1 MGRPSCSSCCKVVVL
16 PQKKGCVDRA
26 YKVYYKYG
34 AGGWKTS
41 NEYEDYLKNI
51 PINIEV
57 GIKVYY
63 PIGSEDVYIV
73 DEIIEGEGQE
83 PTKVKLRDKAVAVD
97 ISEVEPVRNAAGFKS
112 LQEIKYVSSKS
123 DYGEYASYLNCW
135 NFPKAFFEE
144 GETIDEIDEEFQ
156 AGNPNY
162 GVHIPK
168 FWVITLGDDD
178 EKKIV
183 VTKQLSGK
191 KNYAYFSVSG
201 LDRQWFPSGHN
212 WYSWKDW
219 PKYFPRDYWTQAE
232 PSDFSYETT
241 TYVAVWT
248 TDIYYRGKQ
257 IFYGSKCI
265 PYKKEYRLYNFG
277 SPTTAEVYTHNILR
291 FLGSP
296 IYELDPYANFNYC
309 LTFPFFTQSTDATF
323 IDPRQRQATGFSTV
337 ISRVNGH
344 THYFHSGEDCNVV
357 GPPDGTIEDND
368 IEFYHADKGLFTKIS
383 VESKD
388 FIVFNPYSEGEELGR
403 EVTDDE
409 LAEYKGDTL
418 KEQEELVDTPLFQY
432 VDNKIRIE
440 SDLPQYIIAE
450 DEPLEGMVEFPEG
463 WPRIDGEPGK
473 SVETFKEY
481 MEKGREE
488 VIFVSFRT
496 KRGAD
501 ASGIDIEE
509 GMEVYHPVGS
519 DDKYTIT
526 DIIEWGPDTKPTK
539 VKLSN
544 GSVVNVSEIELLQ
557 DALYYAMNERTYYL
571 QLIYLKSLGGDF
583 YNPFK
588 YRVTRIDFT
597 NPDIDIDCIGDE
609 ISGHPNM
616 VDIEVGIKVLYPI
629 GEVDDQGDEIVP
641 DEYTIDRIVER
652 GEDDKPTKVRL
663 NNDSAAYDGEVV
675 DVSDIEPIN
684 PNENPTYITI
694 TQDYSWGK
702 IDKDKKKKGS
712 YLRLS
717 EENPITLDL
726 DDPVPMSLKDDI
738 VLTGPVH
745 FTYNLKSSD
754 NNIFASFDKL
764 YPAEDSWTINF
775 PETTGETQDF
785 LFNIDDGSEVV
796 WFTNKQLPK
805 SGYFFGNFVNL
816 TFYLQEI
823 DEWKNE
829 QI

>member
-1 MGRPSCSSCCKVVVL
+1 MGRPACSSCCKVQPFV
-16 PQKKGCVDRA
+16 PTKKKGCRKEDF
-26 YKVYYKYG
+26 KVYYKYG

-41 NEYEDYLKNI
+41 NEYAAYLARGGKN
-51 PINIEV
+51 
-57 GIKVYY
+57 
-63 PIGSEDVYIV
+63 S
-73 DEIIEGEGQE
+73 
-83 PTKVKLRDKAVAVD
+83 
-97 ISEVEPVRNAAGFKS
+97 GFKS

-123 DYGEYASYLNCW
+123 DYGEYASELNCW

-144 GETIDEIDEEFQ
+144 GKTIDEIDEEFQ

-201 LDRQWFPSGHN
+201 LDKQYFPSGHN
-212 WYSWKDW
+212 WYSWEDW
-219 PKYFPRDYWTQAE
+219 PKYFPRDYWTQPE
-232 PSDFSYETT
+232 PSDFSYEAT

-248 TDIYYRGKQ
+248 TDIHYRGKQ

-277 SPTTAEVYTHNILR
+277 SPTTAEVYTQNILR

-309 LTFPFFTQSTDATF
+309 LTFPFFAFDSSTN
-323 IDPRQRQATGFSTV
+323 STV
-337 ISRVNGH
+337 RLNGN
-344 THYFHSGEDCNVV
+344 THYFHAGEDCNVV

-368 IEFYHADKGLFTKIS
+368 IEFYHADKELFTKIS

-418 KEQEELVDTPLFQY
+418 KEQEELVDTPFFQY
-432 VDNKIRIE
+432 VDNKIRLE

-588 YRVTRIDFT
+588 YRVTQIDFT
-597 NPDIDIDCIGDE
+597 NPDIDIDCVEDEVAGQPKMGGD
-609 ISGHPNM
+609 
-616 VDIEVGIKVLYPI
+616 
-629 GEVDDQGDEIVP
+629 
-641 DEYTIDRIVER
+641 
-652 GEDDKPTKVRL
+652 
-663 NNDSAAYDGEVV
+663 
-675 DVSDIEPIN
+675 
-684 PNENPTYITI
+684 ENPTYITI

-702 IDKDKKKKGS
+702 VDKDKKEKGS

-717 EENPITLDL
+717 EGNPITLDL

-738 VLTGPVH
+738 VLTSSAE
-745 FTYNLKSSD
+745 FRYNPKSSD

>member
-1 MGRPSCSSCCKVVVL
+1 M
-16 PQKKGCVDRA
+16 
-26 YKVYYKYG
+26 
-34 AGGWKTS
+34 
-41 NEYEDYLKNI
+41 E
-51 PINIEV
+51 IN
-57 GIKVYY
+57 
-63 PIGSEDVYIV
+63 
-73 DEIIEGEGQE
+73 
-83 PTKVKLRDKAVAVD
+83 
-97 ISEVEPVRNAAGFKS
+97 
-112 LQEIKYVSSKS
+112 
-123 DYGEYASYLNCW
+123 
-135 NFPKAFFEE
+135 
-144 GETIDEIDEEFQ
+144 EEFQ
-156 AGNPNY
+156 AGNPDY

-201 LDRQWFPSGHN
+201 LDKQYFPSGHN

-248 TDIYYRGKQ
+248 TDIRYRGEQ

-265 PYKKEYRLYNFG
+265 PYKKEHRLYNFG
-277 SPTTAEVYTHNILR
+277 SLTTADIYTVNQLG
-291 FLGSP
+291 FDGSP
-296 IYELDPYANFNYC
+296 ITELDSYANFNYC
-309 LTFPFFTQSTDATF
+309 LTFPFFAFDSSTATV
-323 IDPRQRQATGFSTV
+323 RL
-337 ISRVNGH
+337 NGN
-344 THYFHSGEDCNVV
+344 THYFHAGEDCNVV
-357 GPPDGTIEDND
+357 GPPNGTIEDND
-368 IEFYHADKGLFTKIS
+368 IEFYHADKELFTKIS

-388 FIVFNPYSEGEELGR
+388 FIVFNPYSGGLGR
-403 EVTDDE
+403 DVTPNE
-409 LAEYKGDTL
+409 LAQEYQGDTL
-418 KEQEELVDTPLFQY
+418 KEQEELVDTPYFQY

-450 DEPLEGMVEFPEG
+450 DEPLGGMVEFPKG
-463 WPRIDGEPGK
+463 WPRIDGKPGK

-526 DIIEWGPDTKPTK
+526 DIIKWGPDTKPTK

-588 YRVTRIDFT
+588 YRVARIDFT
-597 NPDIDIDCIGDE
+597 NPDIDIDCVEDEVAGQPKMGGD
-609 ISGHPNM
+609 
-616 VDIEVGIKVLYPI
+616 
-629 GEVDDQGDEIVP
+629 
-641 DEYTIDRIVER
+641 
-652 GEDDKPTKVRL
+652 
-663 NNDSAAYDGEVV
+663 
-675 DVSDIEPIN
+675 
-684 PNENPTYITI
+684 ENPTYITI

-702 IDKDKKKKGS
+702 VDKDKKEKGS

-717 EENPITLDL
+717 EGSPITLDL

-738 VLTGPVH
+738 VLTSSAE
-745 FTYNLKSSD
+745 FRYNLKSGD
-754 NNIFASFDKL
+754 DNIFASFDKL

-823 DEWKNE
+823 DEWKKG